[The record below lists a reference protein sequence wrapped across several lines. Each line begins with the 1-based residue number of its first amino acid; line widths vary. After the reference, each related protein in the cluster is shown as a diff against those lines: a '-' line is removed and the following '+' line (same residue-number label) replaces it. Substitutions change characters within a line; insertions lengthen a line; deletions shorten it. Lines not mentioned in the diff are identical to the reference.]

1 MTLIQTKIT
10 SGIVQGI
17 PCGNPRFT
25 VYKGIPYADTT
36 AGKNRFRAPQPIK
49 PWDGVRICDT
59 FS

>member
-49 PWDGVRICDT
+49 PWDGVRI
-59 FS
+59 